1 MWISY
6 GKEYAPEL
14 SAVAI
19 NILAIKAI
27 ILETRTDRLH
37 NVSAWGGKKKK
48 EVKLLTHHIY

>member
-37 NVSAWGGKKKK
+37 NVSAWGGKKKRK
-48 EVKLLTHHIY
+48 